1 MMASTSVEIVR
12 PEDEESAGASCMKTF
27 IKIMAVIIIICTFP
41 LSLCYCVRIVREY
54 ERAVLFR
61 FGRLTKKKTVGPGL
75 FFIMPCVDEVG
86 IYRVSHFLLLLF
98 FFQMD
103 GSASKDYFF
112 YIQC

>member
-12 PEDEESAGASCMKTF
+12 PEDEESAGANCLKTF
-27 IKIMAVIIIICTFP
+27 IKVVSVILIIGTFP
-41 LSLCYCVRIVREY
+41 LSLLWCVKIVREY

-86 IYRVSHFLLLLF
+86 IYRVSHFLFF
-98 FFQMD
+98 FFQM
-103 GSASKDYFF
+103 GVGQARIIFSYVE
-112 YIQC
+112 C